1 MEETSH
7 TGLFVGL
14 ALVGLMLLG
23 GWLTLKWKA
32 FRVRTAAS
40 KAAKTGLKA
49 EREAEKVLKKLGYT
63 LLQRQP
69 PGSYWAVVDGEP
81 MAVKVSGDLL
91 VELKGKT
98 YMAEVKTGKAA
109 KLDNAE
115 TRRQMLEY
123 QLAFPVD
130 GILLV
135 DMDDKKVRTIRF
147 PLPKPPAPAAT
158 VQTKAARW
166 VFVAAATGLAIWLL
180 TRSSQQPA
188 QAGQR
193 AFYDKVGEHE
203 PVLRDDDDEELDD
216 DDGLI
221 DDTHDK
227 PAPPPKR
234 RR

>member
-1 MEETSH
+1 MEDTSH

-14 ALVGLMLLG
+14 ALVALMLLG
-23 GWLTLKWKA
+23 GWLTLKWNA
-32 FRVRTAAS
+32 FRARSAAS

-69 PGSYWAVVDGEP
+69 PGSYWAVVEGEP
-81 MAVKVSGDLL
+81 MAVKVTGDLL

-135 DMDDKKVRTIRF
+135 DMDEKKVRTIRF
-147 PLPKPPAPAAT
+147 PLPKPPAAAAT
-158 VQTKAARW
+158 VQTKAVRW
-166 VFVAAATGLAIWLL
+166 VFAAAATGLAIWLL
-180 TRSSQQPA
+180 TRSSQQPV
-188 QAGQR
+188 QAGHR
-193 AFYDKVGEHE
+193 TFYDKVGEHE
-203 PVLRDDDDEELDD
+203 PVLDEEELDD
-216 DDGLI
+216 DDLI
-221 DDTHDK
+221 DDAHDK
-227 PAPPPKR
+227 VAPTPKR
-234 RR
+234 ARR